1 MSAIIFFYLLFKLL
15 FQLLASSPVNKFFLF
30 NRHNLIVTFLVFSLD
45 ISAINNVVSDFG
57 IKYEDVIYKS
67 AIKTAQLRET
77 SYELAAPIIELGSE
91 QQLKLSFDDLNGE
104 YENYSYTFIHCDAFW
119 NPSDL
124 MQNEYMNVF
133 FEDNI
138 SNYTYSVNTLQK
150 YTHYEIVFPNNNMK
164 ITKSGNYILYVYEN
178 GDKNIPV
185 LTKRFMVYQPNV
197 TISGIVQQAAK
208 ADEYMNKQEVDFSI
222 LHPNYKIIN
231 PFQDVKVILTQNNRW
246 DNAITNLKPLFINQ
260 NELNYNY
267 DDGSNCFNS
276 GNEFRNFDNK
286 SFKFLTPF
294 VSHHFKD
301 SSNQN
306 NTLVL
311 PEQLKT
317 FKRYVQVD
325 DVNGEFFIRN
335 TEMDRNENEADYAWV
350 HFFLPYKEP
359 LGEGNFYVTGKFCD
373 WNNVELN
380 KLKYNYSKKG
390 YELKI
395 YLKQGYYNYFL
406 VYQKDDKSPMDET
419 MLEGN
424 HWETENDYTIFV
436 YHRSIGTYYDQL
448 IGIKKLNSV
457 RRQR

>member
-1 MSAIIFFYLLFKLL
+1 M
-15 FQLLASSPVNKFFLF
+15 
-30 NRHNLIVTFLVFSLD
+30 
-45 ISAINNVVSDFG
+45 
-57 IKYEDVIYKS
+57 
-67 AIKTAQLRET
+67 
-77 SYELAAPIIELGSE
+77 
-91 QQLKLSFDDLNGE
+91 SFDDLNGE
-104 YENYSYTFIHCDAFW
+104 FENYNYTFIHCDAYW

-124 MQNEYMNVF
+124 MQNEYLSVF

-150 YTHYEIVFPNNNMK
+150 YTHYQVNFPNANMK
-164 ITKSGNYILYVYEN
+164 ITKSGNYILFVYEN
-178 GDKNIPV
+178 GDKNKPV
-185 LTKRFMVYQPNV
+185 LTKRFMVYQSFI
-197 TISGIVQQAAK
+197 TISGTVQQAAK
-208 ADEYMNKQEVDFSI
+208 ADDYMSKQEVDFSI
-222 LHPNYKIIN
+222 IHPNYKIIN
-231 PFQDVKVILTQNNRW
+231 PFQDLKVVITQNNRW
-246 DNAITNLKPLFINQ
+246 DNAINNLKPLFVNP

-267 DDGSNCFNS
+267 DDGSNCFDS

-306 NTLVL
+306 NTFVL
-311 PEQLKT
+311 PELVKT

-359 LGEGNFYVTGKFCD
+359 LGEGNFYVAGKFCD
-373 WNNVELN
+373 WNNSDQN

-390 YELKI
+390 YELKM

-406 VYQKDDKSPMDET
+406 VYQKDDKTPMDET
-419 MLEGN
+419 LLEGN
-424 HWETENDYTIFV
+424 HWETENDYSIFV
-436 YHRSIGTYYDQL
+436 YHRSMGTYYDQL
-448 IGIKKLNSV
+448 IGIKKLNSI

>member
-1 MSAIIFFYLLFKLL
+1 MIIIISL
-15 FQLLASSPVNKFFLF
+15 FFLF
-30 NRHNLIVTFLVFSLD
+30 ITALSINKSRTNLTSVFKKIFFIFSLF
-45 ISAINNVVSDFG
+45 SFSVQLKANQNQVQDFI
-57 IKYEDVIYKS
+57 IKQEDYIYKS
-67 AIKTAQLRET
+67 SIKTAQLRET
-77 SYELAAPIIELGSE
+77 SYELAAPIIELGTE

-104 YENYSYTFIHCDAFW
+104 FENYNYTFIHCDAYW

-124 MQNEYMNVF
+124 MQNEYLSVF

-150 YTHYEIVFPNNNMK
+150 YTHYQVNFPNANMK
-164 ITKSGNYILYVYEN
+164 ITKSGNYILFVYEN
-178 GDKNIPV
+178 GDKNKPV
-185 LTKRFMVYQPNV
+185 LTKRFMVYQSFI
-197 TISGIVQQAAK
+197 TISGTVQQAAK
-208 ADEYMNKQEVDFSI
+208 ADDYMSKQEVDFSI
-222 LHPNYKIIN
+222 IHPNYKIIN
-231 PFQDVKVILTQNNRW
+231 PFQDLKVVITQNNRW
-246 DNAITNLKPLFINQ
+246 DNAIINLKPLFVNP

-267 DDGSNCFNS
+267 DDGSNCFDS

-311 PEQLKT
+311 PELVKT

-359 LGEGNFYVTGKFCD
+359 LGEGNFYVAGKFCD
-373 WNNVELN
+373 WNNSDQN

-390 YELKI
+390 YELKM

-406 VYQKDDKSPMDET
+406 VYQKDEKTPMDET
-419 MLEGN
+419 LLEGN
-424 HWETENDYTIFV
+424 HWETENDYSIFV
-436 YHRSIGTYYDQL
+436 YHRSMGTYYDQL
-448 IGIKKLNSV
+448 IGIKKLNSI

>member
-1 MSAIIFFYLLFKLL
+1 VFKKIFF
-15 FQLLASSPVNKFFLF
+15 
-30 NRHNLIVTFLVFSLD
+30 IFSLF
-45 ISAINNVVSDFG
+45 IFSIQLKAHQNQAQDFI
-57 IKYEDVIYKS
+57 IKQEDYIYKS
-67 AIKTAQLRET
+67 SIKTAQLRET
-77 SYELAAPIIELGSE
+77 SYELAAPIIELGTE

-104 YENYSYTFIHCDAFW
+104 FENYSYTFIHCDAYW

-124 MQNEYMNVF
+124 MQNEYLSVF

-138 SNYTYSVNTLQK
+138 SNYTYSVNTLQR
-150 YTHYEIVFPNNNMK
+150 YTHYQVNFPNANMK
-164 ITKSGNYILYVYEN
+164 ITKSGNYILFVYEN
-178 GDKNIPV
+178 GDKNKPV
-185 LTKRFMVYQPNV
+185 LTKRFMVYQSFI
-197 TISGIVQQAAK
+197 TISGTVQQAAK
-208 ADEYMNKQEVDFSI
+208 ADDYMSKQEVDFSI
-222 LHPNYKIIN
+222 IHPNYKIIN
-231 PFQDVKVILTQNNRW
+231 PFQDLKVVITQNNRW
-246 DNAITNLKPLFINQ
+246 DNAINNLRPLFVNP

-267 DDGSNCFNS
+267 DDGSNCFDS

-311 PEQLKT
+311 PELVKT

-350 HFFLPYKEP
+350 HFFLPYKVP
-359 LGEGNFYVTGKFCD
+359 LGECNFYVAGKFCD
-373 WNNVELN
+373 WNNSDQN

-390 YELKI
+390 YELKM

-406 VYQKDDKSPMDET
+406 VYQKDDKTPMDET
-419 MLEGN
+419 LLEGN
-424 HWETENDYTIFV
+424 HWETENDYSIFV
-436 YHRSIGTYYDQL
+436 YHRSMGTYYDQL
-448 IGIKKLNSV
+448 IGIKKLNSI

>member
-1 MSAIIFFYLLFKLL
+1 MIIIIFL
-15 FQLLASSPVNKFFLF
+15 FFLF
-30 NRHNLIVTFLVFSLD
+30 ITALSINKSKINLTRVFKKIFFIFSLF
-45 ISAINNVVSDFG
+45 IFSIQLKAHQNQAQDFI
-57 IKYEDVIYKS
+57 IKQEDYIYKS
-67 AIKTAQLRET
+67 SIKTAQLRET
-77 SYELAAPIIELGSE
+77 SYELAAPIIELGTE

-104 YENYSYTFIHCDAFW
+104 FENYSYTFIHCDAYW

-124 MQNEYMNVF
+124 MQNEYLSVF

-138 SNYTYSVNTLQK
+138 SNYTYSVNTLQR
-150 YTHYEIVFPNNNMK
+150 YTHYQVNFPNANMK
-164 ITKSGNYILYVYEN
+164 ITKSGNYILFVYEN
-178 GDKNIPV
+178 GDKNKPV
-185 LTKRFMVYQPNV
+185 LTKRFMVYQSFI
-197 TISGIVQQAAK
+197 TISGTVQQAAK
-208 ADEYMNKQEVDFSI
+208 ADDYMSKQEVDFSI
-222 LHPNYKIIN
+222 IHPNYKIIN
-231 PFQDVKVILTQNNRW
+231 PFQDLKVVITQNNRW
-246 DNAITNLKPLFINQ
+246 DNAINNLRPLFVNP

-267 DDGSNCFNS
+267 DDGSNCFDS

-311 PEQLKT
+311 PELVKT

-359 LGEGNFYVTGKFCD
+359 LGEGNFYVAGKFCD
-373 WNNVELN
+373 WNNSDQN

-390 YELKI
+390 YELKM

-406 VYQKDDKSPMDET
+406 VYQKDDKTPMDET
-419 MLEGN
+419 LLEGN
-424 HWETENDYTIFV
+424 HWETENDYSIFV
-436 YHRSIGTYYDQL
+436 YHRSMGTYYDQL
-448 IGIKKLNSV
+448 IGIKKLNSI

>member
-1 MSAIIFFYLLFKLL
+1 VIIIIFL
-15 FQLLASSPVNKFFLF
+15 FFLF
-30 NRHNLIVTFLVFSLD
+30 ITALSINKSKINLTRVFKKIFFIFSLF
-45 ISAINNVVSDFG
+45 IFSIQLKAHQNQAQDFI
-57 IKYEDVIYKS
+57 IKQEDYIYKS
-67 AIKTAQLRET
+67 SIKTAQLRET
-77 SYELAAPIIELGSE
+77 SYELAAPIIELGTE

-104 YENYSYTFIHCDAFW
+104 FENYSYTFIHCDAYW

-124 MQNEYMNVF
+124 MQNEYLSVF

-138 SNYTYSVNTLQK
+138 SNYTYSVNTLQR
-150 YTHYEIVFPNNNMK
+150 YTHYQVNFPNANMK
-164 ITKSGNYILYVYEN
+164 ITKSGNYILFVYEN
-178 GDKNIPV
+178 GDKNKPV
-185 LTKRFMVYQPNV
+185 LTKRFMVYQSFI
-197 TISGIVQQAAK
+197 TISGTVQQAAK
-208 ADEYMNKQEVDFSI
+208 ADDYMSKQEVDFSI
-222 LHPNYKIIN
+222 IHPNYKIIN
-231 PFQDVKVILTQNNRW
+231 PFQDLKVVITQNNRW
-246 DNAITNLKPLFINQ
+246 DNAINNLRPLFVNP

-267 DDGSNCFNS
+267 DDGSNCFDS

-311 PEQLKT
+311 PELVKT

-359 LGEGNFYVTGKFCD
+359 LGEGNFYVAGKFCD
-373 WNNVELN
+373 WNNSDQN

-390 YELKI
+390 YELKM

-406 VYQKDDKSPMDET
+406 VYQKDDKTPMDET
-419 MLEGN
+419 LLEGN
-424 HWETENDYTIFV
+424 HWETENDYSIFV
-436 YHRSIGTYYDQL
+436 YHRSMGTYYDQL
-448 IGIKKLNSV
+448 IGIKKLNSI

>member
-1 MSAIIFFYLLFKLL
+1 MIIIISL
-15 FQLLASSPVNKFFLF
+15 FFLF
-30 NRHNLIVTFLVFSLD
+30 ITALSINKSRTNLTRVFKKIFFIFSLF
-45 ISAINNVVSDFG
+45 SFSVQLKANQNQVQDFI
-57 IKYEDVIYKS
+57 IKQEDYIYKS
-67 AIKTAQLRET
+67 SIKTAQLRET
-77 SYELAAPIIELGSE
+77 SYELAAPIIELGTE

-104 YENYSYTFIHCDAFW
+104 FENYNYTFIHCDAYW

-124 MQNEYMNVF
+124 MQNEYLSVF

-150 YTHYEIVFPNNNMK
+150 YTHYQVNFPNANMK
-164 ITKSGNYILYVYEN
+164 ITKSGNYILFVYEN
-178 GDKNIPV
+178 GDKNKPV
-185 LTKRFMVYQPNV
+185 LTKRFMVYQSFI
-197 TISGIVQQAAK
+197 TISGTVQQAAK
-208 ADEYMNKQEVDFSI
+208 ADDYMSKQEVDFSI
-222 LHPNYKIIN
+222 IHPNYKIIN
-231 PFQDVKVILTQNNRW
+231 PFQDLKVVITQNNRW
-246 DNAITNLKPLFINQ
+246 DNAINNLKPLFVNP

-267 DDGSNCFNS
+267 DDGSNCFDS

-306 NTLVL
+306 NTFVL
-311 PEQLKT
+311 PELVKT

-359 LGEGNFYVTGKFCD
+359 LGEGNFYVAGKFCD
-373 WNNVELN
+373 WNNSDQN

-390 YELKI
+390 YELKM

-406 VYQKDDKSPMDET
+406 VYQKDEKTPMDET
-419 MLEGN
+419 LLEGN
-424 HWETENDYTIFV
+424 HWETENDYSIFV
-436 YHRSIGTYYDQL
+436 YHRSMGTYYDQL
-448 IGIKKLNSV
+448 IGIKKLNSI

>member
-1 MSAIIFFYLLFKLL
+1 VIIIISL
-15 FQLLASSPVNKFFLF
+15 FFLF
-30 NRHNLIVTFLVFSLD
+30 ITALSINKSRTNLTRVFKKIFFIFSLF
-45 ISAINNVVSDFG
+45 SFSVQLKANQNQVQDFI
-57 IKYEDVIYKS
+57 IKQEDYIYKS
-67 AIKTAQLRET
+67 SIKTAQLRET
-77 SYELAAPIIELGSE
+77 SYELAAPIIELGTE

-104 YENYSYTFIHCDAFW
+104 FENYNYTFIHCDAYW

-124 MQNEYMNVF
+124 MQNEYLSVF

-150 YTHYEIVFPNNNMK
+150 YTHYQVNFPNANMK
-164 ITKSGNYILYVYEN
+164 ITKSGNYILFVYEN
-178 GDKNIPV
+178 GDKNKPV
-185 LTKRFMVYQPNV
+185 LTKRFMVYQSFI
-197 TISGIVQQAAK
+197 TISGTVQQAAK
-208 ADEYMNKQEVDFSI
+208 ADDYMSKQEVDFSI
-222 LHPNYKIIN
+222 IHPNYKIIN
-231 PFQDVKVILTQNNRW
+231 PFQDLKVVITQNNRW
-246 DNAITNLKPLFINQ
+246 DNAINNLKPLFVNP

-267 DDGSNCFNS
+267 DDGSNCFDS

-306 NTLVL
+306 NTFVL
-311 PEQLKT
+311 PELVKT

-359 LGEGNFYVTGKFCD
+359 LGEGNFYVAGKFCD
-373 WNNVELN
+373 WNNSDQN

-390 YELKI
+390 YELKM

-406 VYQKDDKSPMDET
+406 VYQKDEKTPMDET
-419 MLEGN
+419 LLEGN
-424 HWETENDYTIFV
+424 HWETENDYSIFV
-436 YHRSIGTYYDQL
+436 YHRSMGTYYDQL
-448 IGIKKLNSV
+448 IGIKKLNSI

>member
-1 MSAIIFFYLLFKLL
+1 MIIIISL
-15 FQLLASSPVNKFFLF
+15 FFLF
-30 NRHNLIVTFLVFSLD
+30 ITALSINKSKINLTRVFKKIFFIFSLF
-45 ISAINNVVSDFG
+45 IFSIQLKAHQNQAQDFI
-57 IKYEDVIYKS
+57 IKQEDYIYKS
-67 AIKTAQLRET
+67 SIKTAQLRET
-77 SYELAAPIIELGSE
+77 SYELAAPIIELGTE

-104 YENYSYTFIHCDAFW
+104 FENYSYTFIHCDAYW

-124 MQNEYMNVF
+124 MQNEYLSVF

-138 SNYTYSVNTLQK
+138 SNYTYSVNTLQR
-150 YTHYEIVFPNNNMK
+150 YTHYQVNFPNANMK
-164 ITKSGNYILYVYEN
+164 ITKSGNYILFVYEN
-178 GDKNIPV
+178 GDKNKPV
-185 LTKRFMVYQPNV
+185 LTKRFMVYQSFI
-197 TISGIVQQAAK
+197 TISGTVQQAAK
-208 ADEYMNKQEVDFSI
+208 ADDYMSKQEVDFSI
-222 LHPNYKIIN
+222 IHPNYKIIN
-231 PFQDVKVILTQNNRW
+231 PFQDLKVVITQNNRW
-246 DNAITNLKPLFINQ
+246 DNAINNLRPLFVNP

-267 DDGSNCFNS
+267 DDGSNCFDS

-311 PEQLKT
+311 PELVKT

-359 LGEGNFYVTGKFCD
+359 LGEGNFYVAGKFCD
-373 WNNVELN
+373 WNNSDQN

-390 YELKI
+390 YELKM

-406 VYQKDDKSPMDET
+406 VYQKDDKTPMDET
-419 MLEGN
+419 LLEGN
-424 HWETENDYTIFV
+424 HWETENDYSIFV
-436 YHRSIGTYYDQL
+436 YHRSMGTYYDQL
-448 IGIKKLNSV
+448 IGIKKLNSI

>member
-1 MSAIIFFYLLFKLL
+1 MIIIISL
-15 FQLLASSPVNKFFLF
+15 FFLF
-30 NRHNLIVTFLVFSLD
+30 ITALS
-45 ISAINNVVSDFG
+45 
-57 IKYEDVIYKS
+57 IYKS
-67 AIKTAQLRET
+67 KTNLTRVFKKIFFIFSLFSFSVQLKANQNQVQDFIIKQEDYIYKTSIKTAQLRET
-77 SYELAAPIIELGSE
+77 SYELAAPIIELGTE

-104 YENYSYTFIHCDAFW
+104 FENYNYTFIHCDAYW

-124 MQNEYMNVF
+124 MQNEYLSVF

-150 YTHYEIVFPNNNMK
+150 YTHYQVNFPNANMK
-164 ITKSGNYILYVYEN
+164 ITKSGNYILFVYEN
-178 GDKNIPV
+178 GDKNKPV
-185 LTKRFMVYQPNV
+185 LTKRFMVYQSFI
-197 TISGIVQQAAK
+197 TISGTVQQAAK
-208 ADEYMNKQEVDFSI
+208 ADDYMSKQEVDFSI
-222 LHPNYKIIN
+222 IHPNYKIIN
-231 PFQDVKVILTQNNRW
+231 PFQDLKVVITQNNRW
-246 DNAITNLKPLFINQ
+246 DNAINNLKPLFVNP

-267 DDGSNCFNS
+267 DDGSNCFDS

-311 PEQLKT
+311 PELVKT

-359 LGEGNFYVTGKFCD
+359 LGEGNFYVAGKFCD
-373 WNNVELN
+373 WNNSDQN

-390 YELKI
+390 YELKM

-406 VYQKDDKSPMDET
+406 VYQKDEKTPMDET
-419 MLEGN
+419 LLEGN
-424 HWETENDYTIFV
+424 HWETENDYSIFV
-436 YHRSIGTYYDQL
+436 YHRSMGTYYDQL
-448 IGIKKLNSV
+448 IGIKKLNSI

>member
-1 MSAIIFFYLLFKLL
+1 MIIIISL
-15 FQLLASSPVNKFFLF
+15 FFLF
-30 NRHNLIVTFLVFSLD
+30 ITALSINKSRTNLTRVFKKIFFIFSLF
-45 ISAINNVVSDFG
+45 SFSVQLKANQNQVQDFI
-57 IKYEDVIYKS
+57 IKQEDYIYKS
-67 AIKTAQLRET
+67 SIKTAQLRET
-77 SYELAAPIIELGSE
+77 SYELAAPIIELGTE

-104 YENYSYTFIHCDAFW
+104 FENYNYTFIHCDAYW

-124 MQNEYMNVF
+124 MQNEYLSVF

-150 YTHYEIVFPNNNMK
+150 YTHYQVNFPNANMK
-164 ITKSGNYILYVYEN
+164 ITKSGNYILFVYEN
-178 GDKNIPV
+178 GDKNKPV
-185 LTKRFMVYQPNV
+185 LTKRFMVYQSFI
-197 TISGIVQQAAK
+197 TISGTVQQAAK
-208 ADEYMNKQEVDFSI
+208 ADDYMSKQEVDFSI
-222 LHPNYKIIN
+222 IHPNYKIIN
-231 PFQDVKVILTQNNRW
+231 PFQDLKVVITQNNRW
-246 DNAITNLKPLFINQ
+246 DNAINNLKPLFVNP

-267 DDGSNCFNS
+267 DDGSNCFDS

-311 PEQLKT
+311 PELVKT

-359 LGEGNFYVTGKFCD
+359 LGEGNFYVAGKFCD
-373 WNNVELN
+373 WNNSDQN

-390 YELKI
+390 YELKM

-406 VYQKDDKSPMDET
+406 VYQKDEKTPMDET
-419 MLEGN
+419 LLEGN
-424 HWETENDYTIFV
+424 HWETENDYSIFV
-436 YHRSIGTYYDQL
+436 YHRSMGTYYDQL
-448 IGIKKLNSV
+448 IGIKKLNSI